1 MYEKYIKRFLDI
13 IFSFFALLILLI
25 IFIPVALAIKFEDH
39 GPIFYLDKRYGK
51 DMKKFTMYKFRSMKV
66 NAPDI
71 RNSDGTTFNSKDD
84 PRVTKVGK
92 FIRKTSIDELPQIL
106 NVLLGHMSLIGPR
119 PSPLGDKSQY
129 GPVFMRKFEVKPGI
143 TGYSQAY
150 LRNEASME
158 QRIEYDNFYI
168 DNISFMFDVK
178 IFFQTIVSVLKSKNI
193 YRN

>member
-1 MYEKYIKRFLDI
+1 MYEKYIKRVLDI
-13 IFSFFALLILLI
+13 IFSFFALLILLV

-51 DMKKFTMYKFRSMKV
+51 DTKKFTMYKFRSMKV

-129 GPVFMRKFEVKPGI
+129 GPAFMRKFEVKPGI